1 MDNSKSNQ
9 ELKIGDVVQL
19 KSGGPTMTIESIDK
33 SGGFIHCQ
41 WFAGDKFDKLEAG
54 YFSPD
59 SLQLV
64 VKPHKEGTVKGDF

>member
-1 MDNSKSNQ
+1 MNNSKPNK

-33 SGGFIHCQ
+33 SGDSIHCQ
-41 WFAGDKFDKLEAG
+41 WFAGDKFDKLLAG

-59 SLQLV
+59 SLQLA
-64 VKPHKEGTVKGDF
+64 